1 MNKYM
6 KKETYVKPTV
16 ELISMENEG
25 CVMTGSFTGGGQ
37 INPGARS
44 GYGRS
49 RGRTY
54 GGNSSSVSDLEQ
66 LIEDILTIDK

>member
-44 GYGRS
+44 GMDVAGEEP
-49 RGRTY
+49 TEEIQTL
-54 GGNSSSVSDLEQ
+54 SV
-66 LIEDILTIDK
+66 TWNN

>member
-25 CVMTGSFTGGGQ
+25 LS
-37 INPGARS
+37 
-44 GYGRS
+44 
-49 RGRTY
+49 
-54 GGNSSSVSDLEQ
+54 
-66 LIEDILTIDK
+66 LIHI

>member
-1 MNKYM
+1 M

-37 INPGARS
+37 INPVHVLVMDVAGEEP
-44 GYGRS
+44 
-49 RGRTY
+49 TEEIQTL
-54 GGNSSSVSDLEQ
+54 SVTGTTD
-66 LIEDILTIDK
+66 

>member
-25 CVMTGSFTGGGQ
+25 CVMTGSFTG
-37 INPGARS
+37 ADR
-44 GYGRS
+44 
-49 RGRTY
+49 
-54 GGNSSSVSDLEQ
+54 
-66 LIEDILTIDK
+66 

>member
-1 MNKYM
+1 M

-54 GGNSSSVSDLEQ
+54 GGNSNSVSDLE

>member
-1 MNKYM
+1 M

-49 RGRTY
+49 REEPTEEIQTL
-54 GGNSSSVSDLEQ
+54 SV
-66 LIEDILTIDK
+66 TWNN